1 MLLWGSWGQSP
12 CRAPGAQHPQS
23 WGPTVPQARLSDHFT
38 NRCLHFTWQ
47 VWNGEWPARESMCQE
62 RYLLFCF
69 AFTRFDFLEQKV
81 SPHHEGKLCCWFQWM
96 LTHLME
102 LCARNHCAMTYGC
115 FISAVKLGRETV
127 ERSSSF
133 TCSFLVQFTQNSG
146 SEIQALG
153 PACLVCSGGCPK
165 SPRDGSVFSCGRE
178 PWACGSSTGTGAQAD
193 DGKQKNLGRG
203 KEAGSFVDISA
214 KSVPGPMSANIL
226 LFVSTSHFE
235 WVVPFSN
242 LKHCHVEFMW

>member
-23 WGPTVPQARLSDHFT
+23 WGPTVPQTRLSDHFT

-69 AFTRFDFLEQKV
+69 AFTRFDFFEQKV
-81 SPHHEGKLCCWFQWM
+81 SPHHEGKLCYWFQWM

-146 SEIQALG
+146 SEIQVLG

-165 SPRDGSVFSCGRE
+165 APGMGLCSAVEGSPGHV
-178 PWACGSSTGTGAQAD
+178 GAPQVQEHRQMMENKTWGE
-193 DGKQKNLGRG
+193 GKKPDPL
-203 KEAGSFVDISA
+203 
-214 KSVPGPMSANIL
+214 
-226 LFVSTSHFE
+226 STSLPNLYLGLCLPIFCSLL
-235 WVVPFSN
+235 VPAILNELFP
-242 LKHCHVEFMW
+242 LAT